1 MKIHTKTGDKG
12 STGLLGGTRVEKND
26 PRLEIYGTFDELT
39 SFLGILKNQDIEDI
53 HKKEIEYIQQNMIQV
68 NAIFAIDYDNHSE
81 LALKYT
87 FDTSAITY
95 LEEKIDTYTQLM
107 PPLKGFVI
115 PGETLSSAYCDACRT
130 ICRRAERRI
139 YDITLHPHQQNAAI
153 FINRLSDFLY
163 VLARKLT
170 KL

>member
-1 MKIHTKTGDKG
+1 
-12 STGLLGGTRVEKND
+12 
-26 PRLEIYGTFDELT
+26 
-39 SFLGILKNQDIEDI
+39 
-53 HKKEIEYIQQNMIQV
+53 
-68 NAIFAIDYDNHSE
+68 
-81 LALKYT
+81 
-87 FDTSAITY
+87 AITY
-95 LEEKIDTYTQLM
+95 LEEKIDTYTQLI

-115 PGETLSSAYCDACRT
+115 PGETLSSAYCDVCRT